1 MRKLANWE
9 ELWADFIKENKN
21 KPFVWGSWD
30 CVHFSDSLIKK
41 ITGESVVPWNI
52 LKWADKDSAKKAI
65 YDYNKTLGNAIAK
78 ACKRL
83 DIKEIQPRYA
93 TKADLVT
100 YLNEGVE
107 VCGMHDGFAVLGPNE
122 QGINVNNDV
131 DILRAWRLDG

>member
-65 YDYNKTLGNAIAK
+65 QVYLNGITPSKTVRREAFGKDYEERK
-78 ACKRL
+78 KRN
-83 DIKEIQPRYA
+83 A
-93 TKADLVT
+93 TKP
-100 YLNEGVE
+100 E
-107 VCGMHDGFAVLGPNE
+107 PKSS
-122 QGINVNNDV
+122 
-131 DILRAWRLDG
+131 